1 MTTRADM
8 KPDMRRDRHRS
19 RRIGVSAQKPFCGV
33 DGEGG
38 DVGED
43 GRHEYLLL
51 RAGEFVLET
60 GKPLQWLECLAFL
73 ADLPKDRIYVSFFFD
88 YDVTMMMKGADR
100 ERVAR
105 LLDTNCRRIPSKPCS
120 SFPVDFGSFQVDYM
134 PHKEFRVR
142 RRLGKKSFGQWT
154 IVHDTGSF
162 FQSAF
167 TKALRKWFADEPE
180 LMPVIDKIDEGKQM
194 RHDFGQVTEYER
206 EYNKLE
212 IAMLERLMEKFRDL
226 CSELGIRPTKW
237 QGPGNLVSA
246 VFKRAGLPRNSDI
259 NLFTEMPELAAMA
272 NSAYY
277 GGRFEVSTFGQ
288 IEGPVYQ
295 YDINSAYANTYRTLP
310 CLVHGEWRRIRAG
323 RFGTKGSLRLLD
335 ITFDHSGRG
344 FHWGTLPIR
353 TKHGTIV
360 FPVRGRGR
368 YWSTETDVAQ
378 KYGVKL
384 TSHGGW
390 EYVNKCG
397 CQYFDFV
404 YDLYDK
410 RMELGKD
417 VQGLPIKIV
426 LASIYGKLAQSVGC
440 APYSN
445 PVWSGLIVST
455 VRAQLIDAA
464 LELGN
469 GGADVL
475 MLATDGLFCKLTRPD
490 LPTGKQLGQ
499 WDLTVHNEMFI
510 VQSGVYFLPG
520 EDKSKLTKTRG
531 VPQSKVIAHEQDFR
545 QVWNEYLAGGDL
557 SPVIVQLRNFVG
569 LRLALARNRYDTAGE
584 WQETTKT
591 VKFDWSSKRT
601 NPELNGGCV
610 LTGMIEGSPDL
621 TSVPYGRII
630 GGINAARALARLEF
644 DDQPDWGDCV

>member
-1 MTTRADM
+1 MTATRAEM
-8 KPDMRRDRHRS
+8 TPDQRRDRHRS
-19 RRIGVSAQKPFCGV
+19 RRTTAPKKPFCGV

-38 DVGED
+38 DVN

-51 RAGEFVLET
+51 RAGEFCLET
-60 GKPLQWLECLAFL
+60 GEPLTWLECLAFL

-88 YDVTMMMKGADR
+88 YDVTMMMRGADP

-105 LLDTNCRRIPSKPCS
+105 LLDTDCRRIPSKPCS

-142 RRLGKKSFGQWT
+142 RRLGPKKYGQWT

-180 LMPVIDKIDEGKQM
+180 LTPVIDKIAEGKEQ
-194 RHDFGQVTEYER
+194 RNEFGEVTEYER

-212 IAMLERLMEKFRDL
+212 ILMLERLMEKFRDL
-226 CSELGIRPTKW
+226 CTELGIRPTKW

-259 NLFTEMPELAAMA
+259 SLFTDMPELAAMA

-277 GGRFEVSTFGQ
+277 GGRFEVSTFGK

-310 CLVHGEWRRIRAG
+310 CLVHGEWRRIRPNQMG
-323 RFGTKGSLRLLD
+323 RRGSLRLLD
-335 ITFDHSGRG
+335 VTFDHRG
-344 FHWGTLPIR
+344 SQATHWGTLPIR
-353 TKHGTIV
+353 TKQGSII
-360 FPVRGRGR
+360 FPVQGRGR
-368 YWSTETDVAQ
+368 YWSTEIDVSE
-378 KYGVKL
+378 KYGVRI

-390 EYVNKCG
+390 EYIQNCD
-397 CQYFDFV
+397 CEYFDFV

-410 RMELGKD
+410 RVELGKD

-445 PVWSGLIVST
+445 PIWSGLIVST
-455 VRAQLIDAA
+455 VRAQLVDAA
-464 LELGN
+464 LANGN
-469 GGADVL
+469 GGKDVL
-475 MLATDGLFCKLTRPD
+475 MLATDGLFCTEPRE

-499 WDLTVHNEMFI
+499 WDITVHNEMFI

-520 EDKSKLTKTRG
+520 DDKSKLTKTRG

-545 QVWNEYLAGGDL
+545 RVWNEYLAGGDL
-557 SPVIVQLRNFVG
+557 LPVTVQLRNFVG
-569 LRLALARNRYDTAGE
+569 LRLALARNRFGTAGE
-584 WQETTKT
+584 WQETTKS
-591 VKFDWSSKRT
+591 VSFDWSSKRVFRAVEGQAVT
-601 NPELNGGCV
+601 
-610 LTGMIEGSPDL
+610 TDMIAGSPEL
-621 TSVPYGRII
+621 TSVGYSRII